1 MKITIEYCIEWNYK
15 SRALSLRDSLLK
27 AFPDSEIELIKS
39 AGGAFEVVLYDT
51 YQNIFSKLK
60 SGRFPDSEEII
71 KAIKE
76 CRATRIEGSYIGLDR

>member
-1 MKITIEYCIEWNYK
+1 
-15 SRALSLRDSLLK
+15 
-27 AFPDSEIELIKS
+27 
-39 AGGAFEVVLYDT
+39 VVLYDT

-76 CRATRIEGSYIGLDR
+76 CRVTRIEGSYIGLDR